1 MDGIVDVLEEAALS
15 DDVQGLCEQFA
26 LQWLPVFEELTD
38 DELQRA
44 ANVDLI
50 SSRENRCP
58 RRARQI
64 ARLHLELRHF
74 SKFRLQWHEAYK
86 AYTSFM
92 EERVLDACLAD
103 EPSLTKEAVY
113 AELTRIAEAPADDA
127 DAAEGRS
134 TARFLLS
141 MFEYESFLELMKEQL
156 RQKRAGVGFRF
167 SKAPAVETAVAGH
180 APDAA
185 AGYGACPPAA

>member
-50 SSRENRCP
+50 SSREN
-58 RRARQI
+58 
-64 ARLHLELRHF
+64 
-74 SKFRLQWHEAYK
+74 RLQWHEAYK